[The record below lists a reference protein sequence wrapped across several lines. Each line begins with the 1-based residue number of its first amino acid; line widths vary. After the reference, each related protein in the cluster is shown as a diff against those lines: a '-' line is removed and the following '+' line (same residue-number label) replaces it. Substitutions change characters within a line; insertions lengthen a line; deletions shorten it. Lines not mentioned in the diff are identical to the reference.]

1 LKLDDHLD
9 PADWPTMI
17 EYLSTFT
24 AEEIRELADSIRG
37 KVWQPVPDSQQQAWR
52 DEPAPRGGMPLDE
65 VVAQYREQIRPYR
78 NGNTHPRFFGWVQ
91 GTGHVPALMADIAV
105 SLMNPN
111 CGGRDHGAIYIERMV
126 IDWCKQIFCFPVE
139 SGGLM
144 TSGTSASTQLA
155 LQVAMFRKLGLEH
168 KNKGFFNVCKPLRCY
183 TSVEGHSSIIKA
195 IQTCGIGSD
204 NLVVIDTDDNHT
216 ILLPELKAR
225 IEADIEQGY
234 MPFMVIANA
243 GTVNTG
249 SFDDFNAIRELCDRY
264 DCWMHIDGAFGAWM
278 KIADESHAQLTS
290 GLEKADSLA
299 FDFHKLMYIQY
310 DCGAVLM
317 RDGAFQQQVFSIR
330 PNYLSTH
337 GQALAGG
344 DPWFCD
350 YGMEL
355 SRSFR
360 ALKVWFT
367 LKTYGLDK
375 LGQAVSEN
383 CRLAALLAQGIEE
396 SDCFQ
401 LAKQPVSNIVTFQMK
416 SRIGDKSI
424 TGEEN
429 DQLCEQIVT
438 RLQMDGDAVFSL
450 TRQGQYRVIRA
461 SVTNHRT
468 RNDDI
473 DFVLQRLHA
482 LAREMTGC
490 EEGKKA

>member
-1 LKLDDHLD
+1 MQLTDHLD
-9 PADWPTMI
+9 PADWQQLI
-17 EYLSTFT
+17 DFLSEFT
-24 AEEIRELADSIRG
+24 AEEARELADSLKG
-37 KVWQPVPDSQQQAWR
+37 EVWRPVPDELKQAWQSE
-52 DEPAPRGGMPLDE
+52 EPPRQGQSLE
-65 VVAQYREQIRPYR
+65 AVVAEYREQIRPYR

-91 GTGHVPALMADIAV
+91 GTGTVPGLLGDIAV
-105 SLMNPN
+105 SLLNSN
-111 CGGRDHGAIYIERMV
+111 CGGRDHGAIYIERMMV
-126 IDWCKQIFCFPVE
+126 DWCRRIFDFPE
-139 SGGLM
+139 GSGGLM

-155 LQVAMFRKLGLEH
+155 LQVAMFRKLGIEH

-183 TSVEGHSSIIKA
+183 TSCEGHSSIIKA

-204 NLVVIDTDDNHT
+204 NLVIIDTDDNHT
-216 ILLPELKAR
+216 ILLSELEAR
-225 IEADIEQGY
+225 IKDDIEQGY

-249 SFDDFNAIRELCDRY
+249 SFDDFNAIREICDRY
-264 DCWMHIDGAFGAWM
+264 ACWMHVDGAFGAWL
-278 KIADESHAQLTS
+278 KIAEEPHTSLTA
-290 GLEKADSLA
+290 GMEKTDSLA
-299 FDFHKLMYIQY
+299 FDFHKLMYVQY

-330 PNYLSTH
+330 PNYLSAH

-383 CRLAALLAQGIEE
+383 CRLASRLARGVEE

-416 SRIGDKSI
+416 SRIGDHVIDS
-424 TGEEN
+424 EYN
-429 DQLCEQIVT
+429 DQLCEQIVA
-438 RLQMDGDAVFSL
+438 RLQLDGEAVFSL
-450 TRQGQYRVIRA
+450 TRQGRYRVIRA
-461 SVTNHRT
+461 SITNHRT
-468 RNDDI
+468 RDADI
-473 DFVLQRLHA
+473 DFVLQRTHE
-482 LAREMTGC
+482 LAHEMIRD
-490 EEGKKA
+490 KAR